1 MQLFLIRHTAVGVSG
16 LCYGHH
22 DVPLADTF
30 AAEAAATRARLPP
43 DVLGAPGLSVYA
55 SPASRCRLL
64 AEALVPHPAA
74 IQFDERLREL
84 HFGDW
89 EGQPWDAVPR
99 PELDRWSADY
109 ERLAPPN
116 GETFGAMRNRLTGF
130 LADLAARAE
139 AGAADAADAADATD
153 AADTTDAAGPVLVF
167 THGGAVRAV
176 LGGVLE
182 FPLANAFRLTI
193 DYGSLTR
200 LRYAHGRWQVL
211 GVNG

>member
-1 MQLFLIRHTAVGVSG
+1 MHLFLIRHTAVGVSG
-16 LCYGHH
+16 ICYGHH

-30 AAEAAATRARLPP
+30 AAEAAATLARLPA
-43 DVLGAPGLSVYA
+43 DVLAAPDLIVYA
-55 SPASRCRLL
+55 SPATRCRLL
-64 AEALVPHPAA
+64 AEALAPNPA
-74 IQFDERLREL
+74 ILQFDERLREL

-89 EGQPWDAVPR
+89 EGQPWDAIPR

-116 GETFGAMRNRLTGF
+116 GETFGAMRHRLAGF
-130 LADLAARAE
+130 LADLAAHAD
-139 AGAADAADAADATD
+139 GAAPDATS
-153 AADTTDAAGPVLVF
+153 PVLVF
-167 THGGAVRAV
+167 THGGAIRAL
-176 LGGVLE
+176 LGAVLE

-211 GVNG
+211 SVNG